1 MRIGITGATG
11 FIGSALTR
19 RLLAQRASVR
29 ILSRPSATADHLES
43 QGVEVHLGE
52 LANEN
57 AAARFAQGT
66 DLIFHLAAKV
76 DSPGTK
82 ADFLDANVTSTE
94 RILQACLAAR
104 VRRVVY
110 LSSIAVYGLV
120 APGTPIDE
128 STPFDD
134 RPTERDSYAQSKIL
148 ADQFAMAFSAKRNL
162 PLTILRPGIVYGP
175 GRPLP
180 IALLGFRA
188 GKKNVIFGNPSNRF
202 PLIYVENLIDALQQ
216 AGSIDQPPQQQFI
229 ILDDDD
235 LTLSQ
240 YHQVRSTIEHTTP
253 LFFSGAPVLLS
264 AAVLDAAR
272 RILPLGSSGFTL
284 HQIHRSLDNRHYV
297 TTKIRDSLNWSPK
310 VPLHSA
316 LTQSLGS
323 SPKPR

>member
-19 RLLAQRASVR
+19 RLIAQHAAVR
-29 ILSRPSATADHLES
+29 ILARPSPAADLLES
-43 QGVEVHLGE
+43 RGVEVHRGE
-52 LANEN
+52 LANED
-57 AAARFAQGT
+57 AATRFATGT
-66 DLIFHLAAKV
+66 DLVFHLAAKV

-110 LSSIAVYGLV
+110 LSSIAVYGLID
-120 APGTPIDE
+120 PGTPIDE

-148 ADQFAMAFSAKRNL
+148 ADQFAMSFSRTRNL

-188 GKKNVIFGNPSNRF
+188 GRTNVIFGNPANRF

-216 AGSIDQPPQQQFI
+216 AASTDQPHQQQFV

-235 LTLSQ
+235 LTLAQ
-240 YHQVRSTIEHTTP
+240 YHQVRSTIDHTKP
-253 LFFSGAPVLLS
+253 LFLSGAPVLFS

-284 HQIHRSLDNRHYV
+284 HQIHRSLVNRHYV
-297 TTKIRDSLNWSPK
+297 TTKIRKSLNWSPK
-310 VPLHSA
+310 ILLQSA
-316 LTQSLGS
+316 LTQSLTTTT
-323 SPKPR
+323 